1 MVKYKIKTL
10 LIGEEM
16 DFFDCLDI
24 SDSKRKDLRKIS
36 LLKDNWIGGGYGESI
51 NSDTL
56 HTTGI
61 FLQEIRRKAADNTL
75 VVPTGAGGVVL
86 TCFDGITSIKDSET
100 LWSAEF
106 YNSGEAALFIHDG
119 NHDDSFNFNFT
130 EDSPFNVALA
140 MVKIIDDCGV
150 LHITQGCF

>member
-1 MVKYKIKTL
+1 
-10 LIGEEM
+10 M

-56 HTTGI
+56 RATGI
-61 FLQEIRRKAADNTL
+61 FLQEIRIKASDNTIM
-75 VVPTGAGGVVL
+75 VPTGAGGIVL
-86 TCFDGITSIKDSET
+86 TCFDDITRIEDGKT

-106 YNSGEAALFIHDG
+106 YNFGDAMLFIHDG
-119 NHDDSFNFNFT
+119 KHNDSFNFNFI
-130 EDSPFNVALA
+130 EDTPLNVASA
-140 MVKIIDDCGV
+140 MVKIIDDCDM
-150 LHITQGCF
+150 LHTT

>member
-1 MVKYKIKTL
+1 
-10 LIGEEM
+10 M

-56 HTTGI
+56 RATGI

-75 VVPTGAGGVVL
+75 MVPTGSGGVVL
-86 TCFDGITSIKDSET
+86 TCFDDMSIFKASET

-119 NHDDSFNFNFT
+119 KHNDSFNFNFI
-130 EDSPFNVALA
+130 EDNPFNVASA
-140 MVKIIDDCGV
+140 MVKIIDDCGM
-150 LHITQGCF
+150 LHTTQQQIC